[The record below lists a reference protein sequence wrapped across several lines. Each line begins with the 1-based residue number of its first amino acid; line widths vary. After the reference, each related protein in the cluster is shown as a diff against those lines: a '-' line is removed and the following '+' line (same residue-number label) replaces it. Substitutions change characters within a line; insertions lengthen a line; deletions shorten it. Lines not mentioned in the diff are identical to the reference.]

1 MCNLSSDP
9 IVSTILGSNGHIIYS
24 RHNTSG
30 EGCNCKFNNLF
41 LGVWCVTKFEHF
53 SMHIHLTYNPY
64 QLWALGTYGVWI
76 LLAHWIT
83 TSNNWYVLVMTEH
96 FSKWLD
102 LVPLL
107 DRNSEGVTCA
117 FLNKILSRFGA
128 PIKVLTNQGTKL
140 CGEFQKL
147 CGKALIDHHMISW
160 NHFEIN
166 MLVEWMVYKVK
177 YGLHKGHIQDW
188 DLQLPWLS
196 MGRRFIWQASLS
208 SFSPYLLFGR
218 EPKLLA

>member
-1 MCNLSSDP
+1 MCDQVRTFFNAHTPHLQPLP
-9 IVSTILGSNGHIIYS
+9 IMGLRYIWSLDFVG
-24 RHNTSG
+24 
-30 EGCNCKFNNLF
+30 
-41 LGVWCVTKFEHF
+41 
-53 SMHIHLTYNPY
+53 
-64 QLWALGTYGVWI
+64 QLNF
-76 LLAHWIT
+76 T
-83 TSNNWYVLVMTEH
+83 TSDNWYVLVMTKH

-107 DRNSEGVTCA
+107 DRYSEGVTCA

-128 PIKVLTNQGTKL
+128 PVKVLIDQGTKL

-196 MGRRFIWQASLS
+196 MGCRFNWQASLS
-208 SFSPYLLFGR
+208 SFSPYLLFGH
-218 EPKLLA
+218 EPKLLASIWWDVLVVIDPNVWVQTCEQWTTLFWCVMPTAMENLAIVQH